1 MTTLLFRFFNSIKNN
16 YSFNIL
22 LTIIYKLYI
31 INSKECFLGNGLTT
45 QYEYENEQ
53 GLLSKVSYGSS
64 GKYQTFEYNL
74 QGEPTFTQ
82 KDSLPYRYDYDDNG
96 NLLKESMGVTRI
108 NEYTYDELN
117 RLNTTLDEFSATTQY
132 GYDANN
138 NIVSKEI
145 SHYRGATVNLSNA
158 GTTIPFT
165 NVTHHTEEMTYN
177 AANQL
182 TRREETVTGTNNGTT
197 ITQTSTDTYTYT
209 ANGSMST
216 KQETLGSSAL
226 SKTYSYNDRNQL
238 IQYKEGSTVKGTYTY
253 DPEGFRSSKTAG
265 GKTTCFYWDR
275 GYTINESDGTNFTAR
290 NTIGIGGIIARK
302 TSAATTY
309 LAKDI
314 HGDTAYTL
322 NTNGTK
328 DAGYRYFA
336 FGEQWSHSGSQDNPY
351 RYCGEY
357 IDNETGFIYLRN
369 RYYDPKLGRF
379 ISEDPAKSGSN
390 WYVYCEN
397 NPLKF
402 VDPWGLEPSG
412 MSYYIVVFAGINTN
426 QGSFEYVGEEIK
438 SQILNQSPNS
448 VVNVNTIYPYDD
460 SISGGLIDDSIQ
472 VGINALNLPGNA
484 VKDMAQQVINGYNGE
499 EVVNFVGYS
508 GGGVAASRT
517 AEQLNED
524 GWGASINKIIR
535 VGSPN
540 LYVGNWF
547 VNRTVDLALID
558 DPIQTITFTR
568 GRMYTPPIKHYI
580 YDLTTNGN
588 GFNKHTQYWNPWNR
602 NLNKTVAHIVY
613 NMR

>member
-96 NLLKESMGVTRI
+96 NLLKESLGVTRI

-253 DPEGFRSSKTAG
+253 DPEGFRASKTAG
-265 GKTTCFYWDR
+265 GATTRFYWDR

-402 VDPWGLEPSG
+402 VDPWGLEE
-412 MSYYIVVFAGINTN
+412 IV
-426 QGSFEYVGEEIK
+426 
-438 SQILNQSPNS
+438 
-448 VVNVNTIYPYDD
+448 
-460 SISGGLIDDSIQ
+460 ISGG
-472 VGINALNLPGNA
+472 A
-484 VKDMAQQVINGYNGE
+484 Y
-499 EVVNFVGYS
+499 
-508 GGGVAASRT
+508 
-517 AEQLNED
+517 
-524 GWGASINKIIR
+524 
-535 VGSPN
+535 GS
-540 LYVGNWF
+540 
-547 VNRTVDLALID
+547 D
-558 DPIQTITFTR
+558 DPWPF
-568 GRMYTPPIKHYI
+568 
-580 YDLTTNGN
+580 
-588 GFNKHTQYWNPWNR
+588 
-602 NLNKTVAHIVY
+602 
-613 NMR
+613 